1 MNPFLVF
8 TILFNLLPALFYSKL
23 KAALIGTK
31 NNELLAI
38 VPYVF
43 VMILSS
49 IYEFVGTLM
58 LQWDSSYWF
67 FINDILTF
75 SSIVYFYYRVLNNRF
90 KWVFGLFILLFILLY
105 SGLVYFS
112 VVRDILTTIRYSSSI
127 FTATV
132 VVFSVLWFRTLFQ
145 EVYVENLL
153 ANSNFYFISGFIIY
167 YCGTYFLFM
176 CSPYFYQ
183 QSVALFHSLWQLNL
197 LLNMVLT
204 CFILTGLWKAKTN

>member
-8 TILFNLLPALFYSKL
+8 AILFNLLPALFYSKL

-58 LQWDSSYWF
+58 LQWDCSYWF
-67 FINDILTF
+67 IINDILTF
-75 SSIVYFYYRVLNNRF
+75 SSIVYFYYRVLNYRYR
-90 KWVFGLFILLFILLY
+90 WVFGLFIILFILLY
-105 SGLVYFS
+105 SGRVYFS
-112 VVRDILTTIRYSSSI
+112 DVHDIFITLQYSSNI
-127 FTATV
+127 FTPTV
-132 VVFSVLWFRTLFQ
+132 VVVSVLWFRTLFQ
-145 EVYVENLL
+145 EVYVKNLL

-167 YCGTYFLFM
+167 YCGTYFLYM
-176 CSPYFYQ
+176 CSRYFYQ

-197 LLNMVLT
+197 LLNIVLT

>member
-153 ANSNFYFISGFIIY
+153 ANSNFYFIAGFIIY